1 MEYVMKRKVDS
12 RGPSIDME
20 RCVDAVGGRYTLVI
34 LASQRL
40 RELKRQHRNNV
51 DRYITPVDVLQ
62 EIQSGSLDVPS
73 YLAKIK

>member
-1 MEYVMKRKVDS
+1 MEYVMKPKIDS

-51 DRYITPVDVLQ
+51 NRYVTPVDVLQ
-62 EIQSGSLDVPS
+62 EIQDGMLDVPS

>member
-12 RGPSIDME
+12 RGPNIDME
-20 RCVDAVGGRYTLVI
+20 RCVDAVGGRYALVL

-62 EIQSGSLDVPS
+62 EIQDGSLDVAS

>member
-12 RGPSIDME
+12 RGPNIDME
-20 RCVDAVGGRYTLVI
+20 RCVDAAGGRYALVI
-34 LASQRL
+34 MASQRL

-62 EIQSGSLDVPS
+62 EIQDGSLDVAS
-73 YLAKIK
+73 HLAKIK